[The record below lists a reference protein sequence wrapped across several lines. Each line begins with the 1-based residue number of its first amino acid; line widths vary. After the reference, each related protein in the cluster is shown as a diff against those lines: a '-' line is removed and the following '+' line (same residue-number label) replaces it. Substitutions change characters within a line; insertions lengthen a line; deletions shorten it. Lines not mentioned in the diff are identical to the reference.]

1 MHQDFEDSG
10 IRKNQHALC
19 CVWTGIPIIHSPK
32 ESVKMLSRRLV
43 SLIFVLVLV
52 FGTAGLALAD
62 APQKVGSD
70 WCNIW
75 WSVNNTDWHGIEGQG
90 ELVYN
95 AKANIY
101 NVSCTATID
110 FSSDPS
116 WAEFCNWIPGTCKRS
131 TMVVNRLEFWHDY
144 FDEKGEYLY
153 SMTGPGTLKVQSNG
167 NAKWNAQFSPNNCD
181 RGYLT
186 NSVTYE
192 LPAGYWGVGTH
203 TYTIDTYYLDGENY
217 QFTVVFD
224 VSGDAPVYRG
234 QVRMG
239 LLGLSNFFND
249 VAEINPAQDTFLQ
262 GTNWVPHYS
271 QIYLF
276 DYAIFTVD
284 DKPPVTID
292 AGPIHNLCADQHY
305 SWYLRTYGPK
315 Y

>member
-1 MHQDFEDSG
+1 
-10 IRKNQHALC
+10 
-19 CVWTGIPIIHSPK
+19 
-32 ESVKMLSRRLV
+32 MLSRRLV

-131 TMVVNRLEFWHDY
+131 TMVVNRLEFWH
-144 FDEKGEYLY
+144 EYNENGDILY
-153 SMTGPGTLKVQSNG
+153 MNGPGTLTVQSNG
-167 NAKWNAQFSPNNCD
+167 AARWNVQFAPTHCL
-181 RGYLT
+181 RGNLQ

-192 LPAGYWGVGTH
+192 LPAGYWGVGPH

-217 QFTVVFD
+217 QFTVDFD
-224 VSGDAPVYRG
+224 VSSVAPIYRG

-239 LLGLSNFFND
+239 LYALTNFFND
-249 VAEINPAQDTFLQ
+249 IYEINPAQDTFLQ
-262 GTNWVPHYS
+262 ATTWVPPYA

-276 DYAIFTVD
+276 DYAIFTID
-284 DKPPVTID
+284 DNPPVTID
-292 AGPIHNLCADQHY
+292 AGPIQNACANFNN